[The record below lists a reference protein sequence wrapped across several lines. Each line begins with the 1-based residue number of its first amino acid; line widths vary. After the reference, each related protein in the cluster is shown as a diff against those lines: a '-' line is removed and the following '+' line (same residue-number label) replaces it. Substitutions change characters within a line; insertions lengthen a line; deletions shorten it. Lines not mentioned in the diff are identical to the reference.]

1 LQAELK
7 LFKLFER
14 SKNNYHYPLMR
25 DPLGNP
31 RCYEMTNEERLAALA
46 RSDELLKQRV
56 ENHVPN
62 YFGA

>member
-1 LQAELK
+1 
-7 LFKLFER
+7 
-14 SKNNYHYPLMR
+14 MR